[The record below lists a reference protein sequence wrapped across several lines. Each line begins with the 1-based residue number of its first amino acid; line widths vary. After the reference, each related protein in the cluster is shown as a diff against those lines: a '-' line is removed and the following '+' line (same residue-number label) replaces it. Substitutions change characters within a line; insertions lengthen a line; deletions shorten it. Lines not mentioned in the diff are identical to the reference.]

1 MKTKL
6 HFQRIFAT
14 LLLLAVSML
23 SWADEFE
30 DKFEVDGIFYNG
42 AGSNATVTRT
52 NKYSGS
58 VTIPSTVRYGYK
70 TYSVTSIGKYA
81 FSGRTGLTSIKIPA
95 SVTSIGESA
104 FKRCSGLT
112 SFTIPSGVTSI
123 GDDTF
128 LDCSSLKSVS
138 IPSSVTSIGK
148 RAFKGCSSLTS
159 IPIFSVNGDGWPE
172 SNVQKIGEKAFAGC
186 SSLTSFKIPASVTTI
201 WDDAFDGCSNLTYV
215 VLKSDAIVSKGYSSS
230 RNLGTIFGSQVEKY
244 EIGDGVID
252 IGINAFLGCS
262 NVKSIYIAPHNSSLT
277 GIYNHAFE
285 GCSSLTTI
293 NIPSSVTIIREGA
306 FEGCSALKSV
316 TLNSDDFVS
325 ALYDTDHNMS
335 KIFGSQVEE
344 YIIGNNVTMI
354 GMNAFSDCSALKSVT
369 IGDYVTCIGARAF
382 RGCSGLTS
390 VIIPGSTTIIDAY
403 AFSGCSGL
411 TYAYFYG
418 GSSGKKSIGNNAFS
432 DCSSMTYVNFNSS
445 VKNIGESAF
454 SGCSNLTSVYFA
466 QNLTSIGTSAFE
478 NCSNLTTIEYLNSVT
493 SIGKSA
499 FSGCSGLTS
508 FKIPSSVVSIGERAF
523 SGCSGLTS
531 VTCNATI
538 VPITGN
544 NAFASVP
551 QSEATLYVPQ
561 SSVSSYRIAD
571 QWKEFG
577 TILSTGGGGDDDR
590 IYIETDLTSEFPVD
604 WQGWNG
610 ATGYVGWAAPQV
622 TTNDGRTTP
631 ACEKFNDSSAE
642 QGTVFTRPLT
652 GLANGTYRIELYG
665 AAASTKGRDT
675 GIDSEMTASNEGDE
689 TAVYLYAKTVNG
701 TVKQYIPVHW
711 ATSFSEI
718 ATAVLNGVTVTDGTV
733 ELGMVSEKK
742 FTNWEVIQIK
752 GVTALVD
759 ATVVHANTLS
769 KAIETLN
776 DAAYV
781 NVTGFER
788 TTLSQTI
795 SNNTTVSEQTAE
807 AYQTAVNALE
817 MAMKAFTDAKA
828 SYDAWVD
835 IKGRN
840 FPYASVAKKDAAE
853 SAAAVSPTSAA
864 DVVSRMET
872 LLPLYRQYAESSAML
887 EGVNGATNM
896 TSYINNPKA
905 EEGVDG
911 WTTVRGEGSGGSI
924 NILDG
929 QPWTDGSG
937 DTNHKY
943 FDGGNWGASAWDVA
957 FQQGIMLPAGKYQL
971 TAIGRS
977 ERDVALTLF
986 AGDET
991 AEMAHISSVGG
1002 LFNNGWEQTSLEF
1015 ELTGNTIVSIGV
1027 RGVTS
1032 LIHNWMSFSNFRLVQ
1047 FPEGYDAI
1055 NSLTAEKTIVDAN
1068 APIYDLNGRRLTEK
1082 PKSGYYIQGGKKY
1095 YVEK

>member
-1 MKTKL
+1 M
-6 HFQRIFAT
+6 
-14 LLLLAVSML
+14 
-23 SWADEFE
+23 
-30 DKFEVDGIFYNG
+30 
-42 AGSNATVTRT
+42 
-52 NKYSGS
+52 
-58 VTIPSTVRYGYK
+58 
-70 TYSVTSIGKYA
+70 TSIGEYA
-81 FSGRTGLTSIKIPA
+81 FYGCTGLTSIKIPA

-104 FKRCSGLT
+104 FKGCLGLT

-128 LDCSSLKSVS
+128 SNCSSLKSVSIPSSVTSIGKYAFWGCTGLTSIKIPASVWSIGGSAFRSCSGLTSFTIPSGVMSIGDDTFLNCSSLKSVS

-159 IPIFSVNGDGWPE
+159 IPIFSVNGGPE
-172 SNVQKIGEKAFAGC
+172 SKVQKIGEKAFAGC
-186 SSLTSFKIPASVTTI
+186 SSLTSFKIPARVTTI

-230 RNLGTIFGSQVEKY
+230 RNLGTIFGSQVEEFK
-244 EIGDGVID
+244 IDDGVTH

-262 NVKSIYIAPHNSSLT
+262 NVKSIYIASSLT
-277 GIYNHAFE
+277 GIYNNAFE
-285 GCSSLTTI
+285 GCSSLTSI

-335 KIFGSQVEE
+335 TIFGSQVEE

-369 IGDYVTCIGARAF
+369 IGDNVTCIGARAF

-418 GSSGKKSIGNNAFS
+418 GSSGKKSILNNAFS

-493 SIGKSA
+493 SIGESA

-642 QGTVFTRPLT
+642 QGTVFTRTLT
-652 GLANGTYRIELYG
+652 GLTNGTYRIELYG

-675 GIDSEMTASNEGDE
+675 GIDSDMTEEDEGDE
-689 TAVYLYAKTVNG
+689 TAVYLYAKTASG
-701 TVKQYIPVHW
+701 TVKQYIPVLW

-759 ATVVHANTLS
+759 ATELHANTLS
-769 KAIETLN
+769 KAKETIKN
-776 DAAYV
+776 TTYV
-781 NVTGFER
+781 NVTGSER
-788 TTLSQTI
+788 TALSRAI
-795 SNNTTVSEQTAE
+795 RKNTTVSEQTAE
-807 AYQTAVNALE
+807 AYQDAISALE

-828 SYDAWVD
+828 SYDAWTD
-835 IKGRN
+835 IKN
-840 FPYASVAKKDAAE
+840 HSFPYALVAKKAAAE

-864 DVVSRMET
+864 DAVSRRET

-887 EGVNGATNM
+887 EGVNGATDM

-924 NILDG
+924 NILVG

-957 FQQGIMLPAGKYQL
+957 FQQDITLPAGKYQL

-991 AEMAHISSVGG
+991 AEMAHISSIGG

-1015 ELTGNTIVSIGV
+1015 ELTGNTTVSIGV

-1068 APIYDLNGRRLTEK
+1068 APIYDLNGRRLIEK